1 MCHGNV
7 LSFCTIRSR
16 RSIVNN
22 GLGQSTGSLELQYV
36 LVLFELLICDAY
48 LEGISLQQTI
58 CVSCDPDVWRAECQS
73 LVISGSIRSV
83 TDICASWKECA

>member
-1 MCHGNV
+1 
-7 LSFCTIRSR
+7 L
-16 RSIVNN
+16 
-22 GLGQSTGSLELQYV
+22 L
-36 LVLFELLICDAY
+36 ELLICDAY

-73 LVISGSIRSV
+73 LVIPSSIRSV